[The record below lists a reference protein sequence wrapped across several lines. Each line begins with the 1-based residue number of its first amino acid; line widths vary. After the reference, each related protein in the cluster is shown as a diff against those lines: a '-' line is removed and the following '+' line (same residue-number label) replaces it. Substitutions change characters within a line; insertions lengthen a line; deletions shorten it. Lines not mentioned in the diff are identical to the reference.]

1 MSAGGHRSFLLPT
14 ISRIYGEYLNL
25 RFNLSP
31 VKAIFDGLNVYI
43 RRSISGRKNPKRNE
57 KLRLQLF

>member
-25 RFNLSP
+25 RFNLSR
-31 VKAIFDGLNVYI
+31 VKAVFDGLNVYI
-43 RRSISGRKNPKRNE
+43 RRSISGRKNPKRE
-57 KLRLQLF
+57 